1 MILIPL
7 CGNTEFG
14 LQVHSTTFMSLAS
27 SPLTRPRP
35 LLRNGHVAV
44 LAASSPSKPDRID
57 LAIRRLEAEGL
68 RVTLAPNAFEIDRP
82 YLAGP
87 DHVRLT
93 ALNDALRDPGYD
105 AFLFTRGGYGAMRIL
120 DGIDYEAIA
129 RNPRP
134 IIGYS
139 DVTAIHQAAATR
151 AGVAT
156 FHGPMLNFDFFEGL
170 SHNTATWFW
179 NALAGDSPLTYH
191 FAPEHVL
198 APGRATGILFGG
210 CLSLTH
216 ALAGTP
222 YDHWVDGGIWF
233 WEDVDESTYR
243 IDRMLTHLRL
253 SGRLQTILG
262 VMIGK
267 LKDCGGS
274 EPAGLELLLDEFFGR
289 AGIPVLR
296 DMPFG
301 HHGDNLLM
309 PIGVPAEIDTDAGT
323 FVIRDPIVDASV
335 GRTR

>member
-1 MILIPL
+1 
-7 CGNTEFG
+7 
-14 LQVHSTTFMSLAS
+14 MSLAS
-27 SPLTRPRP
+27 TPLTRPRP
-35 LLRNGHVAV
+35 LRRDGHVAV
-44 LAASSPSKPDRID
+44 LAASSPSKHDRIE

-68 RVTLAPNAFEIDRP
+68 RVTLAPNAFEVERP
-82 YLAGP
+82 YLAGA
-87 DHVRLT
+87 DDVRLA
-93 ALNDALRDPGYD
+93 ALNQALRDPQFD

-120 DGIDYEAIA
+120 DRIDYAAIA
-129 RNPRP
+129 ANPRP

-139 DVTAIHQAAATR
+139 DITAIHQAVASL

-170 SHNTATWFW
+170 SDNTGTWFW
-179 NALAGDSPLTYH
+179 NALSGDAPLIYH

-198 APGRATGILFGG
+198 APGHASGLLFGG

-216 ALAGTP
+216 SLAGTP
-222 YDHWVDGGIWF
+222 FDHWIDGGIWF

-253 SGRLQTILG
+253 SGRLQTIQG

-274 EPAGLELLLDEFFGR
+274 EPAGLDLLLDEFFAS

-309 PIGVPAEIDTDAGT
+309 PIGLQGVIDTAAGT
-323 FVIRDPIVDASV
+323 FTIPQPVVDLSAST
-335 GRTR
+335 TR